1 LISNIN
7 TGIYSKEYHLVT
19 ANQTFLMQNDKM
31 RSKSMSYTPIA
42 LAVILALGSTWSSS
56 SQAQKTAL
64 GPAQMMAVAD
74 TSAKPTNP
82 NTQSPS
88 TAPANAEALDLLS
101 LYREAAFNDPVF
113 NAAKYGF
120 MAGKE
125 KRWQGLSVL
134 LPQVVGTG
142 NETKNDIYNQ
152 RTGNRRNDLMSR
164 AWNVRLTQPLFNWD
178 KFEQA
183 RQGDLNADIA
193 EAQYAAAE
201 QDLVIRVTEA
211 YFNLLNT
218 EDTLNLARNK
228 KILIG
233 EQLEQAKRNFEVGT
247 STITDT
253 HEAQSRYDLV
263 VAQELAAEADL
274 LIKRGALEQITGK
287 QIAQIKSLSNT
298 AKIDAVAKDRK
309 VKLKKGEKPSKVNV
323 ENALAVI
330 PGQTMQDWVR
340 QAEDVSYNIIAS
352 KLSYDVATKETKRAY
367 AGHAPSVDFVAQRG
381 YADNESTVPQDG
393 TPFSSKSYSTQAT
406 IQLTVPLFSGG
417 YNQSV
422 VREKSALANKA
433 LADLENT
440 RRSVAQTTRQA
451 YLGFNNGLAQV
462 KAYEAAELSA
472 LSALESNKLGYEVG
486 VRINIDVLNA
496 QDTLFTTRRD
506 LAKARYD
513 TILNGLKLKA
523 QAAVLSDEDLQ
534 AVNALLK

>member
-1 LISNIN
+1 
-7 TGIYSKEYHLVT
+7 
-19 ANQTFLMQNDKM
+19 MQNDMM
-31 RSKSMSYTPIA
+31 RLKSMSHTPIA
-42 LAVILALGSTWSSS
+42 LAVILALGSTWSPSS
-56 SQAQKTAL
+56 HAQKTAL
-64 GPAQMMAVAD
+64 GPPQMMTVAD
-74 TSAKPTNP
+74 ITAKPNTK
-82 NTQSPS
+82 NTQTSQNTGPS
-88 TAPANAEALDLLS
+88 ANAEALDLLS

-113 NAAKYGF
+113 NAAKYSF

-134 LPQVVGTG
+134 LPQVVGTV
-142 NETKNDIYNQ
+142 NEGREDFTRKGS
-152 RTGNRRNDLMSR
+152 TGATFMSR
-164 AWNVRLTQPLFNWD
+164 GWNVKLTQPLFSWD

-211 YFNLLNT
+211 YFNVLNA

-228 KILIG
+228 KVLIG

-247 STITDT
+247 ATITDT
-253 HEAQSRYDLV
+253 HEAQSRFDLV

-274 LIKRGALEQITGK
+274 VIKRGALEQITGK
-287 QIAQIKSLSNT
+287 QITKVKSLSNN
-298 AKIDAVAKDRK
+298 AKIDMVAKDRK

-323 ENALAVI
+323 ENALTVT
-330 PGQTMQDWVR
+330 PGQTMQDWVN
-340 QAEDVSYNIIAS
+340 QASDVSYSIVAS
-352 KLSYDVATKETKRAY
+352 KLAYDVATKETKRAY
-367 AGHAPSVDFVAQRG
+367 AGHAPSVNLVASRG
-381 YADNESTVPQDG
+381 YNDVGRVNTDPNG
-393 TPFSSKSYSTQAT
+393 FKFYSSQAT
-406 IQLTVPLFSGG
+406 IELSIPIFSSGQ
-417 YNQSV
+417 NQSV
-422 VREKSALANKA
+422 VREKAALANKA

-462 KAYEAAELSA
+462 KAYEAAEVSA

>member
-1 LISNIN
+1 
-7 TGIYSKEYHLVT
+7 
-19 ANQTFLMQNDKM
+19 
-31 RSKSMSYTPIA
+31 MSYPPIA
-42 LAVILALGSTWSSS
+42 LAVILALGSTWSSIS
-56 SQAQKTAL
+56 HAQKTAL
-64 GPAQMMAVAD
+64 GPPQMMAVAD
-74 TSAKPTNP
+74 ATAKSANQVTQKPGP
-82 NTQSPS
+82 
-88 TAPANAEALDLLS
+88 TASAEALDLLT
-101 LYREAAFNDPVF
+101 LYREAASNDQVF
-113 NAAKYGF
+113 NSAKYSF

-134 LPQVVGTG
+134 LPQVVGSG
-142 NETKNDIYNQ
+142 NETKTDIYNQ
-152 RTGNRRNDLMSR
+152 TFGTTRNDLMSR
-164 AWNVRLTQPLFNWD
+164 GWNVRLTQPLFNWD

-193 EAQYAAAE
+193 AAQYAAAE

-211 YFNLLNT
+211 YFNLLNA
-218 EDTLNLARNK
+218 EDSLNLARNK
-228 KILIG
+228 KVLIG

-274 LIKRGALEQITGK
+274 VIKRGALEQITGK
-287 QIAQIKSLSNT
+287 QITQVKSLSHV

-309 VKLKKGEKPSKVNV
+309 VKLKKGEKPTPVNV
-323 ENALAVI
+323 QQVVAVQT
-330 PGQTMQDWVR
+330 GQSIQDWVK
-340 QAEDVSYNIIAS
+340 QAEDVSYSIIAS
-352 KLSYDVATKETKRAY
+352 KLAYEVATKETQRAY
-367 AGHAPSVDFVAQRG
+367 AGHAPSVDFVVQRG
-381 YADNESTVPQDG
+381 YSDSVGTLPQDG
-393 TPFSSKSYSTQAT
+393 SVISSKSYSTQAI
-406 IQLTVPLFSGG
+406 IQLTVPIFSGG
-417 YNQSV
+417 FNQSV
-422 VREKSALANKA
+422 VREKAALANKA

-506 LAKARYD
+506 LAKSRYD